1 MIETRALGRSDIAV
15 APLVFGGNVFGWTI
29 DAPSS
34 FTLLD
39 AFVDR
44 GFNFIDTADVYSRWL
59 PGNRGGESE
68 TILGEWFKRSG
79 KRDKVVLA
87 TKVGMDMGDGKKGLR
102 KKYILAEV
110 EASLKRLQT
119 DRIDLYQSHQDD
131 EATPI
136 LETLEAYD
144 QLIREGKVRMIG
156 ASNFS
161 GARLNEAIHCASE
174 GNMPIYQ
181 TLQPEY
187 NLYSRR
193 QYETD
198 LAPIVEKYGLGVITY
213 FSLASGFLTGKYKT
227 VEQTKGANRESRV
240 VKYFDVR
247 GKKILKALDEVAHET
262 ETAHATIALAWLL
275 AQPTI
280 TAPIAS
286 ATSVK
291 QLETLFAAV
300 DLKLTH
306 EQISLLTNASSY
318 EALKV

>member
-1 MIETRALGRSDIAV
+1 MIETRALGRSDIAI

-29 DAPSS
+29 DAPGS

-87 TKVGMDMGDGKKGLR
+87 TKVGMDMGDGRKGLR
-102 KKYILAEV
+102 KKYILSEV

-131 EATPI
+131 ESTPI

-144 QLIREGKVRMIG
+144 QLIREGKVRVIG
-156 ASNFS
+156 ASNFT

-174 GNMPIYQ
+174 RSMPIYQ

-198 LAPIVEKYGLGVITY
+198 LAPIVEKHGLGVITY

-227 VEQTKGANRESRV
+227 VEETKGANRESRV
-240 VKYFDVR
+240 VKYFDMR
-247 GKKILKALDEVAHET
+247 GKKILKALDEVAHQVE
-262 ETAHATIALAWLL
+262 AAQASIALAWLL

-291 QLETLFAAV
+291 QLETLFAAIE
-300 DLKLTH
+300 LKLTD
-306 EQISLLTNASSY
+306 EQIGLLTDASAYSV
-318 EALKV
+318 EA